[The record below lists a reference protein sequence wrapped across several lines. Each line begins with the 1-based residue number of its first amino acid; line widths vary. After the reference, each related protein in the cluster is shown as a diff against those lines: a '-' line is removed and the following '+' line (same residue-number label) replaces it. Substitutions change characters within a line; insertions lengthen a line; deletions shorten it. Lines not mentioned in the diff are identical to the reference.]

1 MYKSF
6 FKRIIDFSC
15 AITGLLILSPLFIIV
30 TIVLCFSNH
39 GTPFFFQS
47 RPGKD
52 GKIFKITKF
61 KTMNE
66 KKDIYGNLLP
76 DVHRLTK
83 IGIFVRKKSL
93 DEFPQLLNVIKG
105 DMSLIGPRPLLPE
118 YLALYSEEQKRRHE
132 IRPGITGW
140 AQVNGR
146 NAISWQKK
154 FEYDIEY
161 IDNLDFELDC
171 RIIFLTIKKVLKS
184 EGVNLN
190 ERVAAEYF
198 NGNN

>member
-1 MYKSF
+1 M
-6 FKRIIDFSC
+6 I
-15 AITGLLILSPLFIIV
+15 LIFPTSL
-30 TIVLCFSNH
+30 
-39 GTPFFFQS
+39 
-47 RPGKD
+47 
-52 GKIFKITKF
+52 
-61 KTMNE
+61 
-66 KKDIYGNLLP
+66 
-76 DVHRLTK
+76 LTK
-83 IGIFVRKKSL
+83 
-93 DEFPQLLNVIKG
+93 
-105 DMSLIGPRPLLPE
+105 
-118 YLALYSEEQKRRHE
+118 YLALHSEEQKRGHE
-132 IRPGITGW
+132 IRPAITGW

-190 ERVAAEYF
+190 EEVAAEYF